1 MSIQVKAW
9 CFGVAAQ
16 ELRSSWGHGKTF
28 VQENHDE
35 LHIASPT
42 RENHAEVDIVG
53 PKRENHAEV
62 DIVGSTRENHAEVDI
77 VSPTRENHAEV
88 YIVGPTRENQVI
100 GYSINEFTGSW
111 SWASTCLCTPLIRSY
126 ITIACNLPAS
136 FCDYLIRFNLEQKS
150 SPCF

>member
-28 VQENHDE
+28 VRENHDE

-53 PKRENHAEV
+53 PK
-62 DIVGSTRENHAEVDI
+62 
-77 VSPTRENHAEV
+77 RENHAEV